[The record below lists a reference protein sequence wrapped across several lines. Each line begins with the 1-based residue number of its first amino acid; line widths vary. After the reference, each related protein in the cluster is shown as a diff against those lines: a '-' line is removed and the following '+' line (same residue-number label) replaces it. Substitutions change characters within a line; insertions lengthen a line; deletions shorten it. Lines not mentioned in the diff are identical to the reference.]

1 MSRFRP
7 SAFLVVGFALVFSG
21 VAIPF
26 LTITKAIPAN
36 FFVLFASYLAS
47 LIGVI
52 LGLLWAAGY
61 VREHRNR
68 EK

>member
-1 MSRFRP
+1 MNRFRP
-7 SAFLVVGFALVFSG
+7 SSLLIVGFVLVLSG
-21 VAIPF
+21 VVIPF
-26 LTITKAIPAN
+26 LTITKAIPSN
-36 FFVLFASYLAS
+36 LFVLFASYIAS
-47 LIGVI
+47 LIGII